1 MSRRLLSNTD
11 HSWYKLPFALIPAW
25 IMNALETIRQ
35 LWTWACYDG
44 NCGAGERKETSRP
57 YQPWN
62 AHIWSSSWERRN
74 VNVYSLKP
82 LCAAETNHTYSIP
95 WLFRPSSPFCY
106 FLEVCFYETSRVRT
120 WIPQPFSGPLFST
133 MPSSF
138 PSSAHQTC
146 SSWSYCRAGPWGCSS
161 QQFCLLRYGRT
172 SCLSDSP
179 RWCHGSMPS
188 PLPQHN
194 ILQERCHQNHY

>member
-1 MSRRLLSNTD
+1 MDMLWWELWSRRKEGDFEALSAMECP
-11 HSWYKLPFALIPAW
+11 HLVFF
-25 IMNALETIRQ
+25 MGQ
-35 LWTWACYDG
+35 
-44 NCGAGERKETSRP
+44 
-57 YQPWN
+57 
-62 AHIWSSSWERRN
+62 RN

-82 LCAAETNHTYSIP
+82 LCATETNHAHSTP
-95 WLFRPSSPFCY
+95 QLFSPSSPFLLFPRGSLWWDFSSVDLDPTA
-106 FLEVCFYETSRVRT
+106 FLRT
-120 WIPQPFSGPLFST
+120 PFLY

-138 PSSAHQTC
+138 SSSAHQTC

-179 RWCHGSMPS
+179 RWCHGPMPS

-194 ILQERCHQNHY
+194 TLQERCHQNHY